1 MKSKKNQG
9 LFPMLP
15 LLLFIVVFLVG
26 PLVYMVALSFA
37 TNNEGYG
44 VTWKFTL
51 ENYTRDRKSVV

>member
-26 PLVYMVALSFA
+26 PLVYMVALSFF
-37 TNNEGYG
+37 Y
-44 VTWKFTL
+44 FF
-51 ENYTRDRKSVV
+51 